1 MYCFPWAQRVEHVWR
16 MRQVSTDSRE
26 VLLKDSV
33 EERQS
38 LCTLAPL
45 LATGRS
51 MGLMIQDKRT
61 GKLESP
67 VLFSQPATFKTKLD
81 GSLDKEGRGF
91 YK

>member
-1 MYCFPWAQRVEHVWR
+1 MQ
-16 MRQVSTDSRE
+16 QVSTDSRV
-26 VLLKDSV
+26 VLLKDSGGTYSV

-38 LCTLAPL
+38 LCMLAPL

-51 MGLMIQDKRT
+51 MCLMIQDKRT

-67 VLFSQPATFKTKLD
+67 VLFSQPAMFKTKLD
-81 GSLDKEGRGF
+81 GSLDKEGRDF